1 MLDKYIKKIEGFF
14 KNFSRN
20 SFKKDIKT
28 RIALYK
34 VLVSSMGYKDTI
46 KQSISKRREK
56 LVKRHEKKNIV
67 ARTLTS
73 PGSKEMPFLDH
84 VNEKLLEGENFANA
98 TQGWITDNEQ
108 MLMDS
113 GTSGELSSSLIM
125 SQNLLESLAI
135 MKKTVVAA
143 MIYPIVLFVI
153 LFGMIF
159 GFAYSIIPILTDL
172 LPIEY
177 WEGSQLAL
185 YNFCMFFKDNTQ
197 YIMIMLFIMFVLIAK
212 TMSIWVGQARYYAD
226 NLVPWSIY
234 KEFNAGIFLISF
246 STLIES
252 GNTPLQAI
260 QKLRQQS
267 PKYVKYE
274 LDKMLK
280 NINQAMNPA
289 TAINTGFLGEIGDDI
304 EDIAEN
310 GDFEK
315 ILKSYGEDAIEK
327 IIESIKKKANNVK
340 IALMLT
346 VVGFLVWGYGGF
358 IAVSQ
363 SVTKAAGF

>member
-1 MLDKYIKKIEGFF
+1 MLKDYIKKVEDFF
-14 KNFSRN
+14 KNLTKN
-20 SFKKDIKT
+20 SFKKDIQT
-28 RIALYK
+28 RISLYK
-34 VLVSSMGYKDTI
+34 VLVSSMAYKDTI
-46 KQSISKRREK
+46 KQSITKRREK
-56 LVKRHEKKNIV
+56 LVKRHDKKNIIV
-67 ARTLTS
+67 RKFTK
-73 PGSKEMPFLDH
+73 PGTKEMPFLDH
-84 VNEKLLEGENFANA
+84 VNEKLLEGEDFATA

-113 GTSGELSSSLIM
+113 GSSGELSKSLIM
-125 SQNLLESLAI
+125 AQNLLESLNT
-135 MKKTVVAA
+135 MKKTVISA
-143 MIYPIVLFVI
+143 MIYPIILFII

-159 GFAYSIIPILTDL
+159 GFSYSIIPILVDL
-172 LPIEY
+172 LPVEH

-185 YNFCMFFKDNTQ
+185 YNFCMFFQHNAQ
-197 YIMIMLFIMFVLIAK
+197 YILMTLFVIFAIITK
-212 TMSIWVGQARYYAD
+212 TISRWTGKIRQYAD
-226 NLVPWSIY
+226 YFIPWSIY

-252 GNTPLQAI
+252 GNTPLQAL
-260 QKLRQQS
+260 QKLRVQS
-267 PKYVKYE
+267 PKYVKKE
-274 LDKMLK
+274 IDIMLA

-289 TAINTGFLGEIGDDI
+289 TAINTGFLGEVGDDI

-327 IIESIKKKANNVK
+327 IVESIKKKANNLK
-340 IALMLT
+340 TALMLS

-358 IAVSQ
+358 IMISQ

>member
-1 MLDKYIKKIEGFF
+1 MLKDYLNKLEAFF
-14 KNFSRN
+14 QNLTRN
-20 SFKKDIKT
+20 GFKKDIKT

-56 LVKRHEKKNIV
+56 LVKRHEKKNIIK
-67 ARTLTS
+67 RRLTK
-73 PGSKEMPFLDH
+73 PGSKEMPFLNH
-84 VNEKLLEGENFANA
+84 VNEKLLEGENFATA
-98 TQGWITDNEQ
+98 TQGWLTDNEQ

-113 GTSGELSSSLIM
+113 GTSGELSNSLIM
-125 SQNLLESLAI
+125 AQNLLESLAI

-153 LFGMIF
+153 LFAMIF
-159 GFAYSIIPILTDL
+159 GFSYSIIPILTDL
-172 LPIEY
+172 LPVEY

-185 YNFCMFFKDNTQ
+185 YNFCMFFQHNTQ
-197 YIMIMLFIMFVLIAK
+197 YIMGVILIIFAVIIK
-212 TMSIWVGQARYYAD
+212 TMSNWTGQVRFYAD

-260 QKLRQQS
+260 QKLRVQS
-267 PKYVKYE
+267 PKYVTNE
-274 LDKMLK
+274 LNKMLA
-280 NINQAMNPA
+280 NINKALNPA
-289 TAINTGFLGEIGDDI
+289 IAINTGFLGEIGDDI

-340 IALMLT
+340 IMLMLT

-358 IAVSQ
+358 IAISQ
-363 SVTKAAGF
+363 NVTKAAGF